1 MTSDD
6 GHGVPQSFGGTSEG
20 FFSGRRVHC
29 QLDAFRRPMKAAAT
43 NQAFADPLVATT
55 AAFVRADRRGIY
67 HD

>member
-1 MTSDD
+1 MSSDD

-20 FFSGRRVHC
+20 FVCGRRVHC
-29 QLDAFRRPMKAAAT
+29 QLDDFRRPMKAVAT

-55 AAFVRADRRGIY
+55 QAFVRADRRGIH

>member
-29 QLDAFRRPMKAAAT
+29 QLDDFRRPMKAAAT

-55 AAFVRADRRGIY
+55 EAFVRADAGEF

>member
-1 MTSDD
+1 MGTACRSPLG
-6 GHGVPQSFGGTSEG
+6 GHQKGSFY
-20 FFSGRRVHC
+20 GRRVHC

-55 AAFVRADRRGIY
+55 PAFVRADRRGIH

>member
-1 MTSDD
+1 MMGTACRSPLG
-6 GHGVPQSFGGTSEG
+6 GHQKG
-20 FFSGRRVHC
+20 FFYGRRVHF

-55 AAFVRADRRGIY
+55 PAFVRAGAGGF

>member
-6 GHGVPQSFGGTSEG
+6 GHGVPRSFGGTSEG
-20 FFSGRRVHC
+20 FFSGRRVHY

-55 AAFVRADRRGIY
+55 AAFVRADAGEF

>member
-6 GHGVPQSFGGTSEG
+6 GHGVPQSLGGHQKGS
-20 FFSGRRVHC
+20 FFGRRSHSINSINSAARQKV
-29 QLDAFRRPMKAAAT
+29 AAT

-55 AAFVRADRRGIY
+55 AAFVRADAGEF